1 MEYLFSWLGG
11 RGKKFKFNLRSLN
24 FMLQKT
30 ERFKEQIDV
39 VELERR
45 IILASEF
52 WINYK
57 RAILTSLKIQL
68 HKASLQIPK
77 ANYMFKIII
86 GFRDFSFAFWYLD
99 N

>member
-52 WINYK
+52 
-57 RAILTSLKIQL
+57 
-68 HKASLQIPK
+68 
-77 ANYMFKIII
+77 
-86 GFRDFSFAFWYLD
+86 
-99 N
+99 

>member
-1 MEYLFSWLGG
+1 MFSRQDGKRFQKKKKRFGKMEYLFSWLGG

-39 VELERR
+39 VELKRR

-52 WINYK
+52 
-57 RAILTSLKIQL
+57 
-68 HKASLQIPK
+68 
-77 ANYMFKIII
+77 
-86 GFRDFSFAFWYLD
+86 
-99 N
+99 

>member
-39 VELERR
+39 VELKRR

-52 WINYK
+52 
-57 RAILTSLKIQL
+57 
-68 HKASLQIPK
+68 
-77 ANYMFKIII
+77 
-86 GFRDFSFAFWYLD
+86 
-99 N
+99 